1 MIRIIRP
8 EEWQRSVDVLEG
20 AADEWRTVL
29 DIIADVR
36 KRGDRALFEWAERL
50 DGAKLESLRVSDE
63 EIEQAVR
70 RADRE
75 FIRSLEKAAERIRR
89 FHEKQKERSWFE
101 TEESGAILGQLVRP
115 LQRVGIYVPG
125 GRAVYPSSV
134 LMNAIPARVAGVKEM
149 IMITPPRPDGTIAD
163 AVLVA
168 ARIAGVTAVFKA
180 GGAQAIA
187 ALAFGTESVP
197 AVDKIVGPGNL
208 YVALAKRAVYGQVDI
223 DSIAGPSEIAVV
235 ADETAHAGYVAADL
249 LSQAEHDPL
258 ASSVLITPSAELA
271 GLVQAEIE
279 RQCDRLERREIAE
292 RSIREQGAIV
302 LVRDLDEAFDMAN
315 QIAPEHLEIMVREP
329 WNWLG
334 KVKNAGAVFLGSW
347 SSEPVGDYLAGPN
360 HVLPT
365 SGTARFFSPLGVGD
379 FLKRTSV
386 ISYTREALQVDGP
399 DVIRLAEAEGLGGHA
414 AAIRIRLMEGGE

>member
-279 RQCDRLERREIAE
+279 QQCDRLERREIAE